1 MSAQSLYELMSTQ
14 RAIRRLKPDAI
25 PDAVLERIMQAA
37 AWAPSGGNQ
46 QPWRMVMVS
55 DPERKA
61 RLGEL
66 YARRWARFAELYQQR
81 IADAEEA
88 VRRKEE
94 RTIAAGDYL
103 AGHFAECPVVAV
115 ACFNPDRMAITDAR
129 LDRVSVVGGGS
140 VYPAVQ
146 NLLLACRA
154 EGVGAVLT
162 TLLCQDEETVKQLL
176 DIPADWYTA
185 AAVPMGY
192 PVGGG
197 YGPIDRRDVPQLFF
211 ADRWGEPVSGGS
223 DDGGA

>member
-14 RAIRRLKPDAI
+14 RAIRRLKPDVI

-37 AWAPSGGNQ
+37 VWAPSGGNQ

-55 DPERKA
+55 DAQRKA

-66 YARRWARFAELYQQR
+66 YAKRWARFAELYRQR
-81 IADAEEA
+81 IAGAEEA

-103 AGHFAECPVVAV
+103 AEHFADCPVVAV
-115 ACFNPDRMAITDAR
+115 VCFNPDRMAITDAR
-129 LDRVSVVGGGS
+129 LERVSVVGGGS

-162 TLLCQDEETVKQLL
+162 TLLCQDEDTVKQELG
-176 DIPADWYTA
+176 IPADWYTA

-197 YGPIDRRDVPQLFF
+197 YGPIDRRDVAELFF
-211 ADRWGEPVSGGS
+211 TDSWGTPVSGGS
-223 DDGGA
+223 GGGGT